1 MLDFTAPR
9 ISQSEINICSALTR
23 TKILDEL
30 IVPFLVTAQ
39 HRTAGGQRIYGAT
52 ATPND
57 EKWERVQRLNPVKG
71 WLVNEHISISLLD
84 VVSIVIMPC
93 ASVIVDLSLKNKKKQ
108 QLLK

>member
-1 MLDFTAPR
+1 MLEFTAPR

-39 HRTAGGQRIYGAT
+39 HRTAGGLRTYGAM

-57 EKWERVQRLNPVKG
+57 EKWESVQRLNLVKG
-71 WLVNEHISISLLD
+71 WLVNEHISISFLD
-84 VVSIVIMPC
+84 VVST
-93 ASVIVDLSLKNKKKQ
+93 
-108 QLLK
+108 LL